1 MSEGSDIRITLELQ
15 DAYTFR
21 VSFDGTDLDPLTTDE
36 PPPLGGD
43 HGPNPSRLLLT
54 AVANCLSAS
63 LLFAM
68 RKFKNEPGPIRTVV
82 TGRAERNA
90 EGRWRIP
97 KAWVEINLAEGAGT
111 HEKLERILETFEN
124 YCVVTQS
131 VRQGI
136 EVDVTVKDGDGRILL
151 GDKSFEA
158 GA

>member
-1 MSEGSDIRITLELQ
+1 MSEGSDIRITLDLE

-21 VSFDGTDLDPLTTDE
+21 VSFDGTDLDQLTTDE
-36 PPPLGGD
+36 PPPLGQD

-54 AVANCLSAS
+54 SVANCLSAS

-68 RKFKNEPGPIRTVV
+68 RKFKNEPGPIRTVIMAR
-82 TGRAERNA
+82 TERNA

-97 KAWVEINLAEGAGT
+97 KAWVEINLAEGAGS
-111 HEKLERILETFEN
+111 HDKLERILEIFEN

-131 VRQGI
+131 VRDGMQ
-136 EVDVTVKDGDGRILL
+136 VDVTVKDGDGVVLL

>member
-21 VSFDGTDLDPLTTDE
+21 VSFDGTDLDPLITDE
-36 PPPLGGD
+36 PPPLGED

-68 RKFKNEPGPIRTVV
+68 RKFRNTPGPIRTVV

-97 KAWVEINLAEGAGT
+97 KAWVEINLAEGAGA

-124 YCVVTQS
+124 FCVVTQS
-131 VRQGI
+131 VRDGMA
-136 EVDVTVKDGDGRILL
+136 VDVTVKDADGRILL

>member
-21 VSFDGTDLDPLTTDE
+21 VHFDGTDLDPLITDE

-68 RKFKNEPGPIRTVV
+68 RKFRNNPGPIRTVV
-82 TGRAERNA
+82 TGRTERNA
-90 EGRWRIP
+90 DGRWRIP
-97 KAWVEINLAEGAGT
+97 KAWVEINLAEGAGS
-111 HEKLERILETFEN
+111 HDKLERILETFEN
-124 YCVVTQS
+124 FCVVTQS
-131 VRQGI
+131 VRDGI
-136 EVDVTVKDGDGRILL
+136 EVDVTVKDGDGRVLL

>member
-1 MSEGSDIRITLELQ
+1 MSEGSDIRITLDLE
-15 DAYTFR
+15 DNYTFR
-21 VSFDGTDLDPLTTDE
+21 VSFDGTELDALITDE
-36 PPPLGGD
+36 PPPLGQD

-54 AVANCLSAS
+54 SVANCLSAS

-82 TGRAERNA
+82 TARTERNA

-111 HEKLERILETFEN
+111 HDKLERILETFEN

-131 VRQGI
+131 VRDGMQ
-136 EVDVTVKDGDGRILL
+136 VDVTVKDGDGVVLL